1 MSTSAPH
8 TLLPTQ
14 LGDDAAPPASTPTVT
29 TIEPRSPAPIH
40 SLGAGD
46 SQYHPALLSP
56 ARADRALS
64 CLQQDGGEVTYQQWH
79 AMPRRGKPRAA
90 LHPLRRIK
98 IAMATPDPK
107 TGFIP
112 HYRFPVNDQRR
123 HGVIVPMT
131 PTVRELREHVERAT
145 GTHFNHAVVLLYR
158 GGDDCIGFHKDKMLD
173 LDPRAPIVGV
183 SLGAVRTYAWRDDIF
198 APTRQIE
205 LRLAHGSM
213 LVLGPRTNDTLY
225 HSVRKPNAEDLQR
238 DPSLETGVRVSV
250 TFRRV
255 ATFVDGDGR
264 LHGQG
269 SAYAD
274 LNWPAQLRGV
284 HRLDDQLDQPA
295 SA

>member
-8 TLLPTQ
+8 ILLPTQ
-14 LGDDAAPPASTPTVT
+14 LGDDAAPVASMPPVTVVDT
-29 TIEPRSPAPIH
+29 GSPAPSY

-46 SQYHPALLSP
+46 SQYHPALLNR
-56 ARADRALS
+56 AQADRALS
-64 CLQQDGGEVTYQQWH
+64 RLGQGSGEVTYQQWH

-98 IAMATPDPK
+98 VAMATPDPE

-123 HGVIVPMT
+123 HGVVVPMT
-131 PTVRELREHVERAT
+131 PTVRELRERVEQAT
-145 GTHFNHAVVLLYR
+145 GTRFNHAVVLLYR
-158 GGDDCIGFHKDKMLD
+158 SGDDCIGFHKDKMLD
-173 LDPRAPIVGV
+173 LDPLAPIVGV

-205 LRLAHGSM
+205 LRLGHGSM
-213 LVLGPRTNDTLY
+213 LVLGPRTNDTHY
-225 HSVRKPNAEDLQR
+225 HSVRKPDAEDLQR
-238 DPSLETGVRVSV
+238 DPSLATGVRVSV

-269 SAYAD
+269 SDYSD
-274 LNWPAQLRGV
+274 LNWPAQLRGM
-284 HRLDDQLDQPA
+284 HRLDDQVDRPLDR
-295 SA
+295 